1 MHFRLKREAACSR
14 VADNPTPRHT
24 GGYQIFLPVSL
35 HRTGKVWG
43 LRQRKAVV
51 VNKTGVAVILLTV
64 IGLHLLTMNVLYPKI
79 VLFWAWIWGD
89 GPNARHTVGGSHQD
103 HLRLHRFT
111 ARIGSVVRQLKFQGN
126 LSIKAF
132 KGFGARLEA
141 AVLGRD

>member
-1 MHFRLKREAACSR
+1 M
-14 VADNPTPRHT
+14 
-24 GGYQIFLPVSL
+24 
-35 HRTGKVWG
+35 
-43 LRQRKAVV
+43 
-51 VNKTGVAVILLTV
+51 NKTGVAVILLTV

-89 GPNARHTVGGSHQD
+89 GPNARHTVGGRHQD
-103 HLRLHRFT
+103 HLRLHRFA

-141 AVLGRD
+141 AVLGRCEVVAKKEPLPVDLAAKLTTLLT

>member
-1 MHFRLKREAACSR
+1 
-14 VADNPTPRHT
+14 
-24 GGYQIFLPVSL
+24 
-35 HRTGKVWG
+35 
-43 LRQRKAVV
+43 

-79 VLFWAWIWGD
+79 VLFWAWIWGAMGLMLAMPWWAPPRPSATTSIRCAD
-89 GPNARHTVGGSHQD
+89 WER
-103 HLRLHRFT
+103 
-111 ARIGSVVRQLKFQGN
+111 VRQLKFQGN

>member
-1 MHFRLKREAACSR
+1 MQEISGNRGRGPIGEWTFDQVCSAKLHAHESR
-14 VADNPTPRHT
+14 INPTPRHT

-89 GPNARHTVGGSHQD
+89 GPNARHTVGGRHQD
-103 HLRLHRFT
+103 HLRLHRFA
-111 ARIGSVVRQLKFQGN
+111 ARIGSGLGN
-126 LSIKAF
+126 
-132 KGFGARLEA
+132 
-141 AVLGRD
+141 